1 MVSYSAA
8 NTRPSALEGRKI
20 VITRA
25 REQSSNVLAQLA
37 EFGAQALEF
46 PVIKIVPPENW
57 QEMDQAIAEL
67 SAFTWVVFTSVNG
80 VEYFWQRMEA
90 AGKNATA
97 FNGVKVCAIGPA
109 TAASLEIRG
118 LTPQMVPPRFVAESI
133 LEELDLDLTGQS
145 FLLPRADI
153 ARENLVKEVQN
164 RGGSVTQITAYRTVV
179 ADNETATGISSTELV
194 SLLEAGE
201 VDMVTF
207 TSSSTVRN
215 FAKRLATTS
224 DKPLPQLLGNTAVA
238 CIGPI
243 TAGTARQYGLTINL
257 EASEFT
263 MDKLVE
269 DIILYFSKE

>member
-1 MVSYSAA
+1 
-8 NTRPSALEGRKI
+8 
-20 VITRA
+20 
-25 REQSSNVLAQLA
+25 
-37 EFGAQALEF
+37 
-46 PVIKIVPPENW
+46 
-57 QEMDQAIAEL
+57 
-67 SAFTWVVFTSVNG
+67 
-80 VEYFWQRMEA
+80 
-90 AGKNATA
+90 
-97 FNGVKVCAIGPA
+97 
-109 TAASLEIRG
+109 
-118 LTPQMVPPRFVAESI
+118 
-133 LEELDLDLTGQS
+133 
-145 FLLPRADI
+145 
-153 ARENLVKEVQN
+153 
-164 RGGSVTQITAYRTVV
+164 VV